1 MISVRLLHVLKKDY
15 FAKIIER
22 IVFLLHDHQTE
33 IRNLKQ
39 QEFTVIGYARKSKSG
54 EDVETRT
61 RLLNLMCKRLK
72 ERSLVDHVFVS
83 YASQG
88 NDQLAKRDLKQTSE
102 TYKGLHAEGSTQDMM
117 RFITNT
123 EKVCLVVL
131 DYAGLSTNSNDLY
144 ENLLRRTINILTKFH
159 FFIATLA
166 TIISMCTHILNKQP
180 FGNRT

>member
-166 TIISMCTHILNKQP
+166 TIISICVHTS
-180 FGNRT
+180 